1 MGFIHLGILHAAL
14 IVAESVNYSI
24 QKQIDKPDS
33 YPFLLAAEHRKH
45 ALGIGFQVYCGKGF
59 LTFSWITGKSN
70 PLHAVN
76 AVGSHVLCIIIKSQQ
91 IVPIPM
97 GISKYSNNI
106 IFCFFPENAFLS
118 PPSLRIN
125 GTDERI
131 GLLTDADLN
140 VIGITPDES
149 GVVFDFIFGDVTER
163 FVCNAMGE
171 YASSTNQF
179 LCRDGIHATTL
190 AEYFTEN
197 PLLFKAADDTV
208 YSGHEVLKGNI
219 IFEGFDQN
227 RVVAF
232 DWDEPNA
239 DITKEAK
246 GAPKGKVTIQEA
258 IKEHLLQDEQYS
270 HIFFDHGTGEIA
282 DFLTFKPDGSFIK
295 VELYHCK
302 AMKGKQYNSS
312 VEDVY
317 EVAQQ
322 AVKSTVWIKSK
333 TALLTKIQ
341 ARIKGSRTSI
351 FLRGDLKTLKA
362 LLQSQ
367 KAMET
372 MIYIVQPAVSK
383 ETTMNEPFGKVLSA
397 AAFYIRHTGR
407 AKKLKIIGTK

>member
-1 MGFIHLGILHAAL
+1 MVRYIWKK
-14 IVAESVNYSI
+14 IVNGKLEVKTNTNY
-24 QKQIDKPDS
+24 DR
-33 YPFLLAAEHRKH
+33 L
-45 ALGIGFQVYCGKGF
+45 
-59 LTFSWITGKSN
+59 
-70 PLHAVN
+70 
-76 AVGSHVLCIIIKSQQ
+76 
-91 IVPIPM
+91 PIPT

-140 VIGITPDES
+140 VISITPDGR

-179 LCRDGIHATTL
+179 LCRDGVHATTL

-219 IFEGFDQN
+219 TFEGFDQN
-227 RVVAF
+227 RVVVF

-239 DITKEAK
+239 DITKEAE

-258 IKEHLLQDEQYS
+258 IKEHLLQGEQYS
-270 HIFFDHGTGEIA
+270 HIFFDHGPGEIA
-282 DFLTFKPDGSFIK
+282 DFLTFRPEGSFIK

-407 AKKLKIIGTK
+407 AKELKIIGTK

>member
-1 MGFIHLGILHAAL
+1 
-14 IVAESVNYSI
+14 
-24 QKQIDKPDS
+24 
-33 YPFLLAAEHRKH
+33 
-45 ALGIGFQVYCGKGF
+45 
-59 LTFSWITGKSN
+59 
-70 PLHAVN
+70 
-76 AVGSHVLCIIIKSQQ
+76 
-91 IVPIPM
+91 
-97 GISKYSNNI
+97 
-106 IFCFFPENAFLS
+106 
-118 PPSLRIN
+118 
-125 GTDERI
+125 
-131 GLLTDADLN
+131 
-140 VIGITPDES
+140 
-149 GVVFDFIFGDVTER
+149 
-163 FVCNAMGE
+163 MGE

-179 LCRDGIHATTL
+179 LCRDGVHATTL

-219 IFEGFDQN
+219 TFEGFDQN
-227 RVVAF
+227 RVVVF

-258 IKEHLLQDEQYS
+258 IKEHLLQGEQYS
-270 HIFFDHGTGEIA
+270 HIFFDHGPGEIA
-282 DFLTFKPDGSFIK
+282 DFLTFRPEGSFIK

-407 AKKLKIIGTK
+407 AKELKIIGTK